1 MMIEDIKRVSEISK
15 KKVAYMEESIPG
27 YLILSLLAGIY
38 VGFGIILIFTI
49 GAPFAA
55 ASSAATKLIMGL
67 SFGIALSLVIFA
79 GSELFTGNN
88 MFCLVG
94 GLTGEIR
101 WGKIF
106 SLSFWCLI
114 GNLIGSLSLA
124 WLVAASGT
132 ISSPPQSD
140 FIVKVVSSK
149 MNLPILE
156 LFFRGILCN
165 WLVCLAVW
173 TAGRTQNDAAKLILI
188 FWCLFAFIGSGFEHS
203 VANMTLLGMGLFLPH
218 VETISWYG
226 FARNLIPVTLGNI
239 IGGGVFVGGLYWIV
253 SPHRVIYEED
263 LPKRVSVSGESAS
276 EEWIVTDTNR

>member
-1 MMIEDIKRVSEISK
+1 MMIDDIKRISK
-15 KKVAYMEESIPG
+15 ISKNKIAYMEESIPG

-55 ASSAATKLIMGL
+55 GSSAATKLIMGL

-94 GLTGEIR
+94 GLTGEIG
-101 WGKIF
+101 WGKICL
-106 SLSFWCLI
+106 LSFLCLM
-114 GNLIGSLSLA
+114 GNLIGSISLA
-124 WLVAASGT
+124 WLVVASGT
-132 ISSPPQSD
+132 LSLSPQSD
-140 FIVKVVSSK
+140 FIIKVVSSK

-156 LFFRGILCN
+156 LVVRGILCN

-173 TAGRTQNDAAKLILI
+173 TACRTQNDAAKLILI

-203 VANMTLLGMGLFLPH
+203 VANMTLLGIGLFLPH
-218 VETISWYG
+218 GDSISWYG
-226 FARNLIPVTLGNI
+226 FARNLIPVILGNI
-239 IGGGVFVGGLYWIV
+239 IGGGFLVGGLYWIV
-253 SPHRVIYEED
+253 SPHRVIYEGDIRTKEISD
-263 LPKRVSVSGESAS
+263 MGRLS
-276 EEWIVTDTNR
+276 EEEA